1 MKKETTSRTMNKE
14 LSKRISKSAVGQAQ
28 RFRNLTLFPLLA
40 KDIKEPEY
48 IVMIDAIVDKRC
60 VTITEVSSGGS
71 VPNIMV
77 TNESDKKILILDGEE
92 LIGAKQNRVANT
104 TILLDANSK
113 TVIPVS
119 CTEQGRWRSMSHKFS
134 HSKTVMAPKVRKKKL
149 MSVSH
154 SLKSSPEP
162 CYASDQGEVWS
173 EIAQLHSKVGTHSPT
188 GAMHDAHESRRDDL
202 SEYKRHFKPV
212 DKQFGVLAFID
223 GKPAGADMLS
233 LGKAFKRN
241 FGILIESYAMEALS
255 SSDPDRET
263 LPEREPA
270 EKFLEGLPGLE
281 ESDFKSV
288 GLGRDCRYEGPE
300 AVGAALMVDDTPVHA
315 AFFTREGSSDRRRQR
330 SNERQTGRIDP
341 FLYESVQGDGSSSN
355 PPLRDYF
362 ASDYMNRFRERLLR
376 DLEREMQQ
384 PGKTVREQ
392 IRLRATYRS
401 MLENHRNSRTENSQ
415 DNSRSE
421 TS

>member
-1 MKKETTSRTMNKE
+1 MNKS
-14 LSKRISKSAVGQAQ
+14 LSKRISKAAVGQAQ

-48 IVMIDAIVDKRC
+48 IVMIDAIADKRC

-71 VPNIMV
+71 VPNLMV

-134 HSKTVMAPKVRKKKL
+134 HSKTVMAPKLRKKKL

-188 GAMHDAHESRRDDL
+188 GAMHDAYQSRRNDL
-202 SEYKRHFKPV
+202 SDYKRRFKPV

-233 LGKAFKRN
+233 LGKAFKAN
-241 FGILIESYAMEALS
+241 FDILTESYAMEALS
-255 SSDPDRET
+255 SSDPDRQT
-263 LPEREPA
+263 LPEREQA

-281 ESDFKSV
+281 ESDFESV

-315 AFFTREGSSDRRRQR
+315 AFFTRDGSRDRRRPSGNGQQGSQESPGFFEFIQSASGGQSPR
-330 SNERQTGRIDP
+330 ATSIYDDGHLDHLRQQI
-341 FLYESVQGDGSSSN
+341 
-355 PPLRDYF
+355 
-362 ASDYMNRFRERLLR
+362 FRE
-376 DLEREMQQ
+376 LENEIRH
-384 PGKTVREQ
+384 PGKSADELA
-392 IRLRATYRS
+392 RLQAIYRQMISGERAPGS
-401 MLENHRNSRTENSQ
+401 NQ
-415 DNSRSE
+415 GQ

>member
-1 MKKETTSRTMNKE
+1 MKKETTSRTMNKD
-14 LSKRISKSAVGQAQ
+14 LSKRISKSSVGQAQ

-71 VPNIMV
+71 VPNLMV

-202 SEYKRHFKPV
+202 SEYKRHFKPI

-255 SSDPDRET
+255 SSQPDRET
-263 LPEREPA
+263 LPEREQA
-270 EKFLEGLPGLE
+270 EQFLEGLPGLE
-281 ESDFKSV
+281 ESDFESV
-288 GLGRDCRYEGPE
+288 GLGRDCRYDGPE

-315 AFFTREGSSDRRRQR
+315 AFFTRDGSSDRRRQR
-330 SNERQTGRIDP
+330 SNEQQDGQMSPGFFEFIQNSGGGQSPPQTPLYGGGDMDNLRQQI
-341 FLYESVQGDGSSSN
+341 
-355 PPLRDYF
+355 
-362 ASDYMNRFRERLLR
+362 FREV
-376 DLEREMQQ
+376 ENEMQN
-384 PGKTVREQ
+384 PGKSAGELTRLQ
-392 IRLRATYRS
+392 AIYRRMIRG
-401 MLENHRNSRTENSQ
+401 ENYQ
-415 DNSRSE
+415 DKDRSE